1 MRVWEGGHSPCG
13 ALVLHHLCQRE
24 PLLTQSA
31 LLTGPFWDRQPSAF
45 AFGRGVWRIL
55 PFLLGSPLGFQT
67 SCIMDR
73 ILMEP
78 GCLSS
83 ACWAFQIKTVTAALH
98 FLLLLP
104 SYANTDI
111 ISVLSLWTPLK
122 TNSAYYQQLSLSS
135 FPSKDFPGFRTD
147 QSAMTWPVAISAC
160 LDRYPGLQWESISI
174 HCHLTVQLATVL
186 SFCAQPHQKRQF
198 LDINALI
205 LHLCPVT
212 QHHNILCSICPWAV
226 ALLVVSHWQM
236 HQWSDFR
243 QKELAYEIF
252 VSFNRQ
258 LISNNLLM
266 KSLWF

>member
-45 AFGRGVWRIL
+45 AFRRGVWRIL

-83 ACWAFQIKTVTAALH
+83 ACWAFQIKTVTAALR

-160 LDRYPGLQWESISI
+160 LDWYPGLQWESISI
-174 HCHLTVQLATVL
+174 HCHLTVKRATVL

-212 QHHNILCSICPWAV
+212 QHHNILCSICPQAV

-252 VSFNRQ
+252 VSFNRH